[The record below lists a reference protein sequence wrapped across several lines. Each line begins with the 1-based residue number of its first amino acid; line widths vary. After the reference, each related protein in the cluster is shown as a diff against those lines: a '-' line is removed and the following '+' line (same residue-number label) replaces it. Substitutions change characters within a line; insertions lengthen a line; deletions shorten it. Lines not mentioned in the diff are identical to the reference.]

1 MMVSVVVPAAGEGR
15 RMRAPGAP
23 RKQFRELGGE
33 PLLVRTLRVFD
44 RHPGVDSL
52 VVAGPPGE
60 EASLAEALR
69 GYGLGKLHAVVV
81 GGATRQASV
90 GEGLAAVPEGTE
102 LVLVHDAVR
111 PFVSAASISAV
122 IAVSKEEGAAAL
134 AIPVAD
140 TLRRGEPGGTFA
152 ETVPREDLWRMQTPQ
167 AFRLDLLRE
176 AHTRF
181 RDAVGTDEVELVRR
195 LGHPV
200 RVVEG
205 SPFNLKVT
213 TPEDWAF
220 AEAVWPLWSEREGR
234 R

>member
-44 RHPGVDSL
+44 RHQGVDAL
-52 VVAGPPGE
+52 VVAGPPGQ

-69 GYGLGKLHAVVV
+69 GYGLGKLYTVV
-81 GGATRQASV
+81 GGGETRQASV
-90 GEGLAAVPEGTE
+90 GAGLAAVPEGTDV
-102 LVLVHDAVR
+102 VLVHDAVR
-111 PFVSAASISAV
+111 PFVSEASVESV
-122 IAVSKEEGAAAL
+122 IAAVREMGAAAL
-134 AIPVAD
+134 AVPVAD
-140 TLRRGEPGGTFA
+140 TVRRGAPGGTFA
-152 ETVPREDLWRMQTPQ
+152 ETVPRDGLWRMQTPQ

-176 AHTRF
+176 AHARF
-181 RDAVGTDEVELVRR
+181 GNVEGTDEVELVLR

-213 TPEDWAF
+213 TPEDWSF
-220 AEAVWPLWSEREGR
+220 AEAVWPVWSEREGGR
-234 R
+234 